1 MRGMQARRNK
11 HMQEQGEKKLRM
23 QYRNNKYGEPVSVLG
38 YGCMRF
44 SRKGAMIDF
53 DKADR
58 ELMDAYKRG
67 VNYFDTAY
75 IYPGSEDTL
84 GRFLEKHS
92 LRDKVNIATK
102 MPQYL
107 VRKADAFDRYFDEEL
122 KRLRTDHID
131 YYLMHMFT
139 DAEEW
144 ENLKRLGILSWVEE
158 KKKAGAIRNFGF
170 SYHGNTTMFLKIL
183 NDYDWD
189 FCQIQ
194 YNYLDETSQAGRI
207 GLETAYAKG
216 IPVIIMEPLRGGR
229 LVNMLPDK
237 AKKLIADNEKH
248 RSPAEWGLRW
258 LWDQPGVTCVL
269 SGMNSLDMVREN
281 CRIAATSCAGEFTD
295 EDFELIRRVKEAINS
310 SMKIGCTG
318 CNYCMPCP
326 KGVDIPATFRA
337 WNRMYTENKRGARH
351 EYVQTVGLRKEPAF
365 ASQCIKC
372 GKCEKHCP
380 QNLPIRESLVK
391 ADRDLLP
398 PYYRPVLAV
407 MRKFKN

>member
-1 MRGMQARRNK
+1 
-11 HMQEQGEKKLRM
+11 MQEQDEKKLRM

-44 SRKGAMIDF
+44 SRKGAVIDF

-107 VRKADAFDRYFDEEL
+107 VRKTDAFDRYFDEEL

-139 DAEEW
+139 DPEEW

-170 SYHGNTTMFLKIL
+170 SYHGNTAMFLKIL

-194 YNYLDETSQAGRI
+194 YNYLDETSQAGRV

-229 LVNMLPDK
+229 LVNMLPDQ
-237 AKKLIADNEKH
+237 AKKLIAENEKH

-269 SGMNSLDMVREN
+269 SGMNSVDMVREN
-281 CRIAATSCAGEFTD
+281 CRIAATSRAGEFTD
-295 EDFELIRRVKEAINS
+295 EDFELIRRVKEAINA

-326 KGVDIPATFRA
+326 KGVDIPATFRS

-407 MRKFKN
+407 MRKFKS

>member
-11 HMQEQGEKKLRM
+11 HMQEQDEKKLMM

-44 SRKGAMIDF
+44 SRKGAVIDF

-139 DAEEW
+139 DPEEW

-170 SYHGNTTMFLKIL
+170 SYHGNTAMFLKIL

-194 YNYLDETSQAGRI
+194 YNYLDETSQAGRV

-229 LVNMLPDK
+229 LVNMLPDQ
-237 AKKLIADNEKH
+237 AKKLIAENEKH

-269 SGMNSLDMVREN
+269 SGMNSVDMVREN
-281 CRIAATSCAGEFTD
+281 CRIAATSRAGEFTD
-295 EDFELIRRVKEAINS
+295 EDFELIRRVKEAINA

-326 KGVDIPATFRA
+326 KGVDIPATFRS

-380 QNLPIRESLVK
+380 QNLPIRESLAK

-407 MRKFKN
+407 MRKFKS

>member
-1 MRGMQARRNK
+1 
-11 HMQEQGEKKLRM
+11 MQEQDEKKLRM

-326 KGVDIPATFRA
+326 KGVDIPATFRS

-407 MRKFKN
+407 MRKFKS

>member
-1 MRGMQARRNK
+1 MRGLQARRNK

-281 CRIAATSCAGEFTD
+281 CRIAATSRAGEFTD

>member
-1 MRGMQARRNK
+1 
-11 HMQEQGEKKLRM
+11 MQEQDEKKLRM

-44 SRKGAMIDF
+44 SRKGAVIDF

-107 VRKADAFDRYFDEEL
+107 VRKTDAFDRYFDEEL

-139 DAEEW
+139 DPEEW

-170 SYHGNTTMFLKIL
+170 SYHGNTAMFLKIL
-183 NDYDWD
+183 NDYNWD

-194 YNYLDETSQAGRI
+194 YNYLDETSQAGRV

-229 LVNMLPDK
+229 LVNMLPDQ
-237 AKKLIADNEKH
+237 AKKLIAENEKH

-269 SGMNSLDMVREN
+269 SGMNSVDMVKEN
-281 CRIAATSCAGEFTD
+281 CRIAATSRAGEFTD
-295 EDFELIRRVKEAINS
+295 EDFELIRRVKEAINA

-326 KGVDIPATFRA
+326 KGVDIPATFRS

-380 QNLPIRESLVK
+380 QNLPIRESLAK

-407 MRKFKN
+407 MRKFKS

>member
-1 MRGMQARRNK
+1 
-11 HMQEQGEKKLRM
+11 MQEQDEKKLRM

-44 SRKGAMIDF
+44 SRKGAVIDF

-107 VRKADAFDRYFDEEL
+107 VRKTDAFDRYFDEEL

-139 DAEEW
+139 DPEEW

-170 SYHGNTTMFLKIL
+170 SYHGNTAMFLKIL

-194 YNYLDETSQAGRI
+194 YNYLDETSQAGRV

-229 LVNMLPDK
+229 LVNMLPDQ
-237 AKKLIADNEKH
+237 AKKLIAENEKH

-269 SGMNSLDMVREN
+269 SGMNSVNMVREN
-281 CRIAATSCAGEFTD
+281 CRIAATSRAGEFTD
-295 EDFELIRRVKEAINS
+295 EDFELIRRVKEAINA

-380 QNLPIRESLVK
+380 QNLPIRESLAK

>member
-1 MRGMQARRNK
+1 
-11 HMQEQGEKKLRM
+11 MQEQGEKKLRM

-44 SRKGAMIDF
+44 SRKGAVIDF

>member
-11 HMQEQGEKKLRM
+11 HMQEQDEKKLRM

-44 SRKGAMIDF
+44 SRKGAVIDF

>member
-1 MRGMQARRNK
+1 
-11 HMQEQGEKKLRM
+11 MQEQEEKKLRM

-67 VNYFDTAY
+67 VNYYDTAY

-84 GRFLEKHS
+84 GRFLEKHN

-122 KRLRTDHID
+122 KRLRTDRID

-170 SYHGNTTMFLKIL
+170 SYHGNTAMFLKIL

-194 YNYLDETSQAGRI
+194 YNYLDEDSQAGRV

-229 LVNMLPDK
+229 LVNMLPDQ
-237 AKKLIADNEKH
+237 AKKLIAENEKH

-269 SGMNSLDMVREN
+269 SGMNSLEMVREN
-281 CRIAATSCAGEFTD
+281 CRIAATSRAGEFTD

-380 QNLPIRESLVK
+380 QNLPIRESLAK

>member
-1 MRGMQARRNK
+1 
-11 HMQEQGEKKLRM
+11 MQEQGEKKLRM

-237 AKKLIADNEKH
+237 AKKLIAENEKH

-281 CRIAATSCAGEFTD
+281 CRIAATSRAGEFTD

>member
-1 MRGMQARRNK
+1 
-11 HMQEQGEKKLRM
+11 
-23 QYRNNKYGEPVSVLG
+23 
-38 YGCMRF
+38 
-44 SRKGAMIDF
+44 
-53 DKADR
+53 
-58 ELMDAYKRG
+58 
-67 VNYFDTAY
+67 
-75 IYPGSEDTL
+75 
-84 GRFLEKHS
+84 
-92 LRDKVNIATK
+92 
-102 MPQYL
+102 
-107 VRKADAFDRYFDEEL
+107 
-122 KRLRTDHID
+122 
-131 YYLMHMFT
+131 MHMFT

>member
-1 MRGMQARRNK
+1 
-11 HMQEQGEKKLRM
+11 MQEQGEKKLRM

>member
-1 MRGMQARRNK
+1 
-11 HMQEQGEKKLRM
+11 MQEQDEKKLRM

-44 SRKGAMIDF
+44 SRKGAVIDF

-139 DAEEW
+139 DPEEW

-170 SYHGNTTMFLKIL
+170 SYHGNTAMFLKIL

-194 YNYLDETSQAGRI
+194 YNYLDETSQAGRV

-229 LVNMLPDK
+229 LVNMLPDQ
-237 AKKLIADNEKH
+237 AKKLIAENEKH

-269 SGMNSLDMVREN
+269 SGMNSVNMVREN
-281 CRIAATSCAGEFTD
+281 CRIAATSRAGEFTD
-295 EDFELIRRVKEAINS
+295 EDFELIRRVKEAINA

-326 KGVDIPATFRA
+326 KGVDIPATFRS

-380 QNLPIRESLVK
+380 QNLPIRESLAK

-407 MRKFKN
+407 MRKFKS

>member
-1 MRGMQARRNK
+1 
-11 HMQEQGEKKLRM
+11 MQEQDEKKLRM

-44 SRKGAMIDF
+44 SRKGAVIDF

-139 DAEEW
+139 DPEEW

-170 SYHGNTTMFLKIL
+170 SYHGNTAMFLKIL

-194 YNYLDETSQAGRI
+194 YNYLDETSQAGRV

-229 LVNMLPDK
+229 LVNMLPDQ
-237 AKKLIADNEKH
+237 AKKLIAENEKH

-269 SGMNSLDMVREN
+269 SGMNSVDMVREN
-281 CRIAATSCAGEFTD
+281 CRIAATSRAGEFTD
-295 EDFELIRRVKEAINS
+295 EDFELIRRVKEAINA

-326 KGVDIPATFRA
+326 KGVDIPATFRS

-380 QNLPIRESLVK
+380 QNLPIRESLAK

-407 MRKFKN
+407 MRKFKS

>member
-1 MRGMQARRNK
+1 
-11 HMQEQGEKKLRM
+11 MQEQDEKKLRM

-44 SRKGAMIDF
+44 SRKGAVIDF

-139 DAEEW
+139 DPEEW

-170 SYHGNTTMFLKIL
+170 SYHGNTAMFLKIL
-183 NDYDWD
+183 NDYNWD

-194 YNYLDETSQAGRI
+194 YNYLDETSQAGRV

-229 LVNMLPDK
+229 LVNMLPDQ
-237 AKKLIADNEKH
+237 AKKLIAENEKH

-269 SGMNSLDMVREN
+269 SGMNSVDMVREN
-281 CRIAATSCAGEFTD
+281 CRIAATSRAGEFTD
-295 EDFELIRRVKEAINS
+295 EDFELIRRVKEAINA

-326 KGVDIPATFRA
+326 KGVDIPATFRS

-380 QNLPIRESLVK
+380 QNLPIRESLAK

-407 MRKFKN
+407 MRKFKS

>member
-1 MRGMQARRNK
+1 
-11 HMQEQGEKKLRM
+11 MQEQDEKKLRM

-44 SRKGAMIDF
+44 SRKGAVIDF

-139 DAEEW
+139 DPEEW

-170 SYHGNTTMFLKIL
+170 SYHGNTAMFLKIL

-194 YNYLDETSQAGRI
+194 YNYLDETSQAGRV

-229 LVNMLPDK
+229 LVNMLPDQ
-237 AKKLIADNEKH
+237 AKKLIAENKKH

>member
-1 MRGMQARRNK
+1 
-11 HMQEQGEKKLRM
+11 MQEQDEKKLRM

-44 SRKGAMIDF
+44 SRKGAVIDF

-139 DAEEW
+139 DPEEW

-170 SYHGNTTMFLKIL
+170 SYHGNTAMFLKIL

-194 YNYLDETSQAGRI
+194 YNYLDETSQAGRV

-229 LVNMLPDK
+229 LVNMLPDQ
-237 AKKLIADNEKH
+237 AKKLIAENEKH

-269 SGMNSLDMVREN
+269 SGMNSVDMVREN
-281 CRIAATSCAGEFTD
+281 CRIAATSRAGEFTD
-295 EDFELIRRVKEAINS
+295 EDFELIRRVKKAINA

-326 KGVDIPATFRA
+326 KGVDIPATFRS

-380 QNLPIRESLVK
+380 QNLPIRESLAK

-407 MRKFKN
+407 MRKFKS

>member
-1 MRGMQARRNK
+1 
-11 HMQEQGEKKLRM
+11 MQEQDEKKLRM

-44 SRKGAMIDF
+44 SRKGAVIDF

-107 VRKADAFDRYFDEEL
+107 VRKADAFDHYFDEEL

-139 DAEEW
+139 DPEEW

-170 SYHGNTTMFLKIL
+170 SYHGNTAMFLKIL

-194 YNYLDETSQAGRI
+194 YNYLDETSQAGRV

-229 LVNMLPDK
+229 LVNMLPDQ
-237 AKKLIADNEKH
+237 AKKLIAENEKH

-269 SGMNSLDMVREN
+269 SGMNSVDMVREN
-281 CRIAATSCAGEFTD
+281 CRIAATSRAGEFTD
-295 EDFELIRRVKEAINS
+295 EDFELIRRVKEAINA

-326 KGVDIPATFRA
+326 KGVNIPATFRS

-380 QNLPIRESLVK
+380 QNLPIRESLAK

-407 MRKFKN
+407 MRKFKS

>member
-1 MRGMQARRNK
+1 MRGLQARRNK

-380 QNLPIRESLVK
+380 QNLPIRESLAK

-407 MRKFKN
+407 MRKFKS

>member
-11 HMQEQGEKKLRM
+11 HMQEQDEKKLRM

-44 SRKGAMIDF
+44 SRKGAVIDF

-194 YNYLDETSQAGRI
+194 YNYLDETSQAGRV

>member
-1 MRGMQARRNK
+1 
-11 HMQEQGEKKLRM
+11 MQEQDEKKLRM

-44 SRKGAMIDF
+44 SRKGAVIDF

-139 DAEEW
+139 DPEEW

-170 SYHGNTTMFLKIL
+170 SYHGNTAMFLKIL

-194 YNYLDETSQAGRI
+194 YNYLDETSQAGRV

-229 LVNMLPDK
+229 LVNMLPDQ
-237 AKKLIADNEKH
+237 AKKLIAENEKH

-269 SGMNSLDMVREN
+269 SGMNSVDMVREN
-281 CRIAATSCAGEFTD
+281 CRIAATSRAGEFTD
-295 EDFELIRRVKEAINS
+295 EDFELIRRVKEAINA

-326 KGVDIPATFRA
+326 KGVDIPATFRS

>member
-1 MRGMQARRNK
+1 
-11 HMQEQGEKKLRM
+11 MQEQDEKKLRM

-44 SRKGAMIDF
+44 SRKGAVIDF

-139 DAEEW
+139 DPEEW

-170 SYHGNTTMFLKIL
+170 SYHGNTAMFLKIL

-194 YNYLDETSQAGRI
+194 YNYLDETSQAGRV

-229 LVNMLPDK
+229 LVNMLPDQ
-237 AKKLIADNEKH
+237 AKKLIAENEKH

-269 SGMNSLDMVREN
+269 SGMNSVDMVREN
-281 CRIAATSCAGEFTD
+281 CRIAATSRAGEFTD
-295 EDFELIRRVKEAINS
+295 EDFELIRRVKEAINA

-326 KGVDIPATFRA
+326 KGVDIPATFRS

-407 MRKFKN
+407 MRKFKS

>member
-1 MRGMQARRNK
+1 
-11 HMQEQGEKKLRM
+11 MQEQGEKKLRM

-144 ENLKRLGILSWVEE
+144 ENLKHLGILSWVEE

-229 LVNMLPDK
+229 LVNMLPDQ
-237 AKKLIADNEKH
+237 AKKLIAENEKH